1 MLDIGDVPADFV
13 VKDDHGQDV
22 RWKSLRKRPVVVFF
36 YPRASTPGCTR
47 EACAFRDL
55 GAEFAKLGVT
65 VLGMSGDSVAAQA
78 KFRDAQGLTYPLLS
92 DPDHVVLDPWGV
104 YGEKKLYGKTVKGIL
119 RSTFLFDKD
128 GKVVKRW
135 SPVKVDGHADK
146 VLAEVA
152 KFVR

>member
-1 MLDIGDVPADFV
+1 MLDVGEAPADFV
-13 VKDDHGQDV
+13 LKDDHGQLV
-22 RWKSLRKRPVVVFF
+22 AWKSLRKRPAVVFF

-55 GAEFAKLGVT
+55 GAAFAKLGVA
-65 VLGMSGDSVAAQA
+65 VLGISGDSVAAQA

-92 DPDHVVLDPWGV
+92 DPDHVVLDAWGV
-104 YGEKKLYGKTVKGIL
+104 YGEKKLYGKTVNGIV
-119 RSTFLFDKD
+119 RSTFLFDGA
-128 GKVVKRW
+128 GKVIKRW

-152 KFVR
+152 KFVS